1 MFTLSKPVGNSQI
14 PPGLLAYVGQKL
26 KNDFYHTVMSAFE
39 ESCLSQAELATKM
52 GIDKGQLNRQLSGP
66 SNWTIETVAKMLF
79 AINGHLVQPTTI
91 DLNVQPPANMTQP
104 PWLTGKFANQQK
116 WRHSGGNFNYAI
128 SPESPKTGTTKV
140 KVTVITSAANG

>member
-1 MFTLSKPVGNSQI
+1 MFILSKPVGNSQI

-91 DLNVQPPANMTQP
+91 DLDVQPPANMT
-104 PWLTGKFANQQK
+104 QK

-128 SPESPKTGTTKV
+128 SPELPKTGTTKV